1 MRSLIADLVLVR
13 LQKETDPLL
22 HKRLYKA
29 IRHAILDGS
38 LPPDPVTG
46 AGGYGA
52 LKNRPES
59 SDEPRYISVYAAADL
74 SPPAI

>member
-38 LPPDPVTG
+38 LPPHSRLPPSRDL
-46 AGGYGA
+46 AGE
-52 LKNRPES
+52 LKMSRNT
-59 SDEPRYISVYAAADL
+59 ILTVYEQLLAEG
-74 SPPAI
+74 

>member
-38 LPPDPVTG
+38 L
-46 AGGYGA
+46 
-52 LKNRPES
+52 RPIAACPRHGIWRES
-59 SDEPRYISVYAAADL
+59 
-74 SPPAI
+74 

>member
-38 LPPDPVTG
+38 LPPHSLLPPSRENAARYV
-46 AGGYGA
+46 
-52 LKNRPES
+52 S
-59 SDEPRYISVYAAADL
+59 SRQQRQ
-74 SPPAI
+74 

>member
-1 MRSLIADLVLVR
+1 LRSLIADLVLVR

-38 LPPDPVTG
+38 LPPHSR
-46 AGGYGA
+46 
-52 LKNRPES
+52 L
-59 SDEPRYISVYAAADL
+59 
-74 SPPAI
+74 PPSRIWRGS